1 MIFTNDKVETE
12 ENMIKYMS
20 RILKRS
26 TLMFM
31 ILTMS
36 GCLDFDVENLNAP
49 DEARAL
55 ATPSDV
61 ESLIKGSFLQYY
73 EAIENGTPNMTMATM
88 SDAFTCSWGNYGMGL
103 LSSEPRVEY
112 VNNTSQGYAGAS
124 QYPWFGLY
132 GAISSAA
139 DGVRNVESGAVNLGP
154 NSKRALAFGKFVQGV
169 ALGWQ
174 ALYFDQ
180 GFPLD
185 EDVDLATDVLEL
197 APYTEVMDF
206 AIANLAEAASIADA
220 NSFTIPADWMNGK
233 TYSNA
238 ELSQVAHSHIARF
251 MAAVSRTIAER
262 KAVDWNAVL
271 THLSK
276 GITEDFSIT
285 GNGGG
290 RSDPWWNSAQWYSA
304 ENNTWQRADYM
315 LLGPSDESTGFS
327 DWLAKNVN
335 DRTEFLMQSGDKR
348 IWSGEYSDDGDEIPG
363 LLYEQLGPSVF
374 PLSRGTYHASRYGL
388 YRWDE
393 YRYVTSTGSPAPML
407 MLAEHDY
414 LTMEAYLHLGRE
426 SEVPAILDKYR
437 TDRGGYPTSEGEA
450 VGDIDDD
457 PSPKPGSGLW
467 AMVKY
472 DKMLELASSYPGLE
486 YFEKR
491 GWHDLAG
498 LTLLH
503 FPVPA
508 LDLETLQLPLY
519 SHGGGV
525 GDSAPPRATAGYNRA
540 FEPDDLKLR
549 R

>member
-1 MIFTNDKVETE
+1 MKKDTFKMVVKIGFTV
-12 ENMIKYMS
+12 I
-20 RILKRS
+20 ILAV
-26 TLMFM
+26 
-31 ILTMS
+31 S
-36 GCLDFDVENLNAP
+36 GCLDFDVENKNAP

-61 ESLIKGSFLQYY
+61 ESLIKGSFLQYF
-73 EAIENGTPNMTMATM
+73 EAIESGTPNMTMATM

-132 GAISSAA
+132 GAISSAS

-154 NSKRALAFGKFVQGV
+154 NAKRALAFGKFVQGL

-180 GFPLD
+180 GFLLD
-185 EDVDLATDVLEL
+185 EDTDLANDVLEL
-197 APYTEVMDF
+197 VPYTEVMDF
-206 AIANLAEAASIADA
+206 AIANLAEAASIADG
-220 NSFTIPADWMNGK
+220 NTFTIPADWMNGK
-233 TYSNA
+233 SYSNT

-251 MAAVSRTIAER
+251 MAAVSRTTADR
-262 KAVDWNAVL
+262 KNVDWNAVL
-271 THLSK
+271 SHVDK
-276 GITEDFSIT
+276 GVTEDFAIT

-290 RSDPWWNSAQWYSA
+290 RSDPWWNAAQWYSA

-315 LLGPSDESTGFS
+315 LLGPSDDSTGFS
-327 DWLAKNVN
+327 DWLAKNVY
-335 DRTEFLMQSGDKR
+335 DRTEFLMKSGDKR

-363 LLYEQLGPSVF
+363 LLYEQLGPTVF

-393 YRYVTSTGSPAPML
+393 YRYVTGTGSPAPML
-407 MLAEHDY
+407 MLVEHDY
-414 LTMEAYLHLGRE
+414 LKMEAYLHLGQA
-426 SEVPAILDKYR
+426 SEVPALLDIYR
-437 TDRGGYPTSEGEA
+437 TDRGGYPSAEGEA
-450 VGDIDDD
+450 TGTIDDD
-457 PSPKPGSGLW
+457 PSPKVGSGLW

-491 GWHDLAG
+491 GWHDLSG

-508 LDLETLQLPLY
+508 LDLETLQLALY

-525 GDSAPPRATAGYNRA
+525 GDSAPPRAMPGY
-540 FEPDDLKLR
+540 EYGLDPDDMRLR
-549 R
+549 K